1 MNLIKNRQF
10 KRWILGK
17 VGFWKGSNQG
27 LKWPKISL
35 LWNSTVLEDSRK
47 QAYKKGHG
55 QEYSVIAWNYGSR
68 VTLLNINNV
77 QRIECSSARIVQK
90 EN

>member
-1 MNLIKNRQF
+1 MLKKVKN
-10 KRWILGK
+10 
-17 VGFWKGSNQG
+17 S
-27 LKWPKISL
+27 KISL
-35 LWNSTVLEDSRK
+35 LWKSTALLDRK

-77 QRIECSSARIVQK
+77 QRIE
-90 EN
+90 